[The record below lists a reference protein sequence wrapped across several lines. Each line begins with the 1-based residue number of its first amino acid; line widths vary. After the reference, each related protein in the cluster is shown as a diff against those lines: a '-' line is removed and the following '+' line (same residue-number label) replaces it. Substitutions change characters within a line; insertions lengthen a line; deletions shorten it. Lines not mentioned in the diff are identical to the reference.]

1 MNRPEFIT
9 FTGVDERTDLK
20 ALRKLS
26 KLYPIEWGV
35 LVSPMRS
42 GFGMH
47 PRYPSLNFIDELGM
61 GGPIRLS
68 LHLCG
73 AAALEVI
80 EEGKS
85 SHDEALVRYFTR
97 AQINTARPNI
107 DLKKINRWAFD
118 NSIRAVIQCRGAFPT
133 REFSN
138 VDFLFDASGG
148 RGLYPSDWPH
158 GLPASPMSGDLLVG
172 YAGGLA
178 PHNVAAAIEVMGQRA
193 KRYYVDMESG
203 VRDENDNFDLE
214 RCRLVCEA
222 VYGVPKQ

>member
-26 KLYPIEWGV
+26 KLYPIEWGI
-35 LVSPMRS
+35 LVSPPRT
-42 GFGMH
+42 GVQ
-47 PRYPSLNFIDELGM
+47 PRYPNLNLIDEVGM

-73 AAALEVI
+73 GAAMEVI

-85 SHDEALVRYFTR
+85 FHDDAILRYFTR
-97 AQINTARPNI
+97 AQINTARPDI
-107 DLKKINRWAFD
+107 DLKKINSWAFN

-133 REFSN
+133 REFSHI
-138 VDFLFDASGG
+138 DYLFDASGG

-158 GLPASPMSGDLLVG
+158 GLPVSPMSGERLVG

-178 PHNVAAAIEVMGQRA
+178 PHNVAAAVEIMGQRA
-193 KRYYVDMESG
+193 KRYYIDMESG
-203 VRDENDNFDLE
+203 VRDENDNFDLAK
-214 RCRLVCEA
+214 CEA
-222 VYGVPKQ
+222 VCRAVYGNPE